1 MLYPNMRKTFIS
13 KMSLNDHYKP
23 LENSTKYSV
32 WVLTVHCRMVV
43 NEVNVLLLKEETV
56 YRKCSR
62 SGDELVK
69 SLGENKQLMSSAQFP
84 LEILIHSTLTRAIN
98 QKYAIYDA
106 NIFAIWILPKE

>member
-43 NEVNVLLLKEETV
+43 NEV
-56 YRKCSR
+56 
-62 SGDELVK
+62 
-69 SLGENKQLMSSAQFP
+69 KQFTESAAEVVMS
-84 LEILIHSTLTRAIN
+84 
-98 QKYAIYDA
+98 
-106 NIFAIWILPKE
+106 